1 MWKQIKESLWRVP
14 GPDVARAD
22 GPPAGPA
29 TATVPHVRPHRES
42 SALIEKL
49 ARALHRY
56 GFSAQQVEDALSS
69 VAGRLGVRGEFFA
82 TPTAIFAAL
91 ETETDDET
99 MLIRVDPGSVNLDKL
114 SRLDRLTRQ
123 IAAGEVAPQAASDTI
138 DAICNQP
145 PRFKGKTRVLATAL
159 ASAAAARFFGGG
171 WREIVVCGAIGLV
184 TGLLALLAL
193 RDARFRL
200 FEPAAAFIAGMLAS
214 MAATLLPPTSVYVA
228 MAGGLIVLFPGL
240 TLTIAISELATQ
252 HLASGTARLMAAA
265 TLFMSIGFGVAVGL
279 KAGAAIFGAAGA
291 AAPIPLPVWT
301 TAVAVIMA
309 SLSFVILFQAT
320 PRDTGWILGVCT
332 LAFVGA
338 RVGAQLLGV
347 ETGAFIGALLV
358 GAASGLHSRNF
369 DRPSVV
375 TSTPGIMMLVPGSV
389 GFQSITDMLARDAVS
404 GLQTAFTMIMTGVA
418 LVTGLF
424 MARLLIPRRR
434 WVTWWPR
441 KER

>member
-1 MWKQIKESLWRVP
+1 MWKQLRESLWRVP
-14 GPDVARAD
+14 VLDVARPD
-22 GPPAGPA
+22 GPVPGPSAGAPPA
-29 TATVPHVRPHRES
+29 RPHRES
-42 SALIEKL
+42 SLLIEKL

-56 GFSAQQVEDALSS
+56 GFSAQQVEDALSL

-91 ETETDDET
+91 ETADHDET
-99 MLIRVDPGSVNLDKL
+99 MLIRVDPGTVNLDKL

-123 IAAGEVAPQAASDTI
+123 IASGEVDPRTASHTI
-138 DAICNQP
+138 DAVCNQP

-171 WREIVVCGAIGLV
+171 WREIVVCGAIGFI
-184 TGLLALLAL
+184 TGLLALLAI

-200 FEPAAAFIAGMLAS
+200 FEPVAAFVAGVLAS
-214 MAATLLPPTSVYVA
+214 LAASVMPPTSVYVA

-279 KAGAAIFGAAGA
+279 KAGAAVFGATAL
-291 AAPIPLPVWT
+291 AAPIALPAWT
-301 TAVAVIMA
+301 TALAVVMA
-309 SLSFVILFQAT
+309 SLSFVVLFQAA

-332 LAFVGA
+332 LSFVGA
-338 RVGAQLLGV
+338 RVGAQVLGI

-358 GAASGLHSRNF
+358 GIASGLHSRNL

>member
-1 MWKQIKESLWRVP
+1 MWKQLKDSLWRVP
-14 GPDVARAD
+14 GPDVARPE
-22 GPPAGPA
+22 GPAGPPGGGMPA
-29 TATVPHVRPHRES
+29 PRPHRES
-42 SALIEKL
+42 PALIEQL

-56 GFSAQQVEDALSS
+56 GYSAQQIEDALTL

-91 ETETDDET
+91 ETADHDET
-99 MLIRVDPGSVNLDKL
+99 MLIRVEPGSVNLDKL
-114 SRLDRLTRQ
+114 SRLDQLTRR
-123 IAAGEVAPQAASDTI
+123 IADGEVSAAEASATI
-138 DAICNQP
+138 DAIRSEP
-145 PRFKGKTRVLATAL
+145 PRFKGKTRVLATAVV
-159 ASAAAARFFGGG
+159 SAASARFFGGG
-171 WREIVVCGAIGLV
+171 WREMCVCGVIGFI
-184 TGLLALLAL
+184 TGVLALLSV

-200 FEPAAAFIAGMLAS
+200 FEPVAAFVAGVLAS
-214 MAATLLPPTSVYVA
+214 MAAVVLAPTSAYVS

-252 HLASGTARLMAAA
+252 HLSSGTSRLMAAA

-279 KAGAAIFGAAGA
+279 KAGAAVFGTVAA
-291 AAPIPLPVWT
+291 AAPIALPAWT
-301 TAVAVIMA
+301 TAIAVLMA
-309 SLSFVILFQAT
+309 SLSFVVLFQAS
-320 PRDTGWILGVCT
+320 PRDIVWILGVCA

-347 ETGAFIGALLV
+347 ETGAFVGAMLV
-358 GAASGLHSRNF
+358 GIASGLYSRNF

-375 TSTPGIMMLVPGSV
+375 TSTPGIIMLVPGSV

-424 MARLLIPRRR
+424 MARLLVPRRR
-434 WVTWWPR
+434 WVTWRPR

>member
-1 MWKQIKESLWRVP
+1 
-14 GPDVARAD
+14 
-22 GPPAGPA
+22 
-29 TATVPHVRPHRES
+29 VRPHREA

-56 GFSAQQVEDALSS
+56 GYSAQQVEDALSS
-69 VAGRLGVRGEFFA
+69 VSQRLGVHGEFFA

-91 ETETDDET
+91 ETADHEQT

-114 SRLDRLTRQ
+114 SRLDQLTRQ
-123 IAAGEVAPQAASDTI
+123 IAAGEVGAAEASRTI
-138 DAICNQP
+138 DAICDPP
-145 PRFKGKTRVLATAL
+145 PRFKGKARVLATAL

-171 WREIVVCGAIGLV
+171 VREILVCGVIGLF
-184 TGLLALLAL
+184 TGLLGLLAI
-193 RDARFRL
+193 RDMRFRL
-200 FEPAAAFIAGMLAS
+200 FEPVAAFFAGVLAS
-214 MAATLLPPTSVYVA
+214 MAASLMPPTSVYVA
-228 MAGGLIVLFPGL
+228 MAGGLIILFPGL

-279 KAGAAIFGAAGA
+279 KVGGAIFGTAAVA
-291 AAPIPLPVWT
+291 MPIALPVWT
-301 TAVAVIMA
+301 TAVAVLMA
-309 SLSFVILFQAT
+309 SLSFVVLFQAT
-320 PRDTGWILGVCT
+320 PRDTGWIVGVCT
-332 LAFVGA
+332 LSFVGS
-338 RVGAQLLGV
+338 RVGAQLLGI

-358 GAASGLHSRNF
+358 GIASGLHSRNF

-404 GLQTAFTMIMTGVA
+404 GLQTAFTMIITGVA

-441 KER
+441 RER

>member
-1 MWKQIKESLWRVP
+1 MWKQFRESLWRTAGQDAARGETP
-14 GPDVARAD
+14 GD
-22 GPPAGPA
+22 GPVTPS
-29 TATVPHVRPHRES
+29 RPHRETF
-42 SALIEKL
+42 ALIEKL

-56 GFSAQQVEDALSS
+56 GFSAQQVEDALTL
-69 VAGRLGVRGEFFA
+69 VAGRLGVHGEFFA

-91 ETETDDET
+91 ETADHDET

-114 SRLDRLTRQ
+114 SRLDQLTRR
-123 IAAGEVAPQAASDTI
+123 IGSGEISPAQASRTI
-138 DAICNQP
+138 DAICDPP

-159 ASAAAARFFGGG
+159 VSAAAARFFGGG
-171 WREIVVCGAIGLV
+171 WREILVCGGIGLV
-184 TGLLALLAL
+184 TGLLALLAS
-193 RDARFRL
+193 RQARFRL
-200 FEPAAAFIAGMLAS
+200 FEPAAAFVAGVLAS
-214 MAATLLPPTSVYVA
+214 AAAALLPPTSVYVA

-252 HLASGTARLMAAA
+252 HLASGTARLMSAA
-265 TLFMSIGFGVAVGL
+265 TLFMTIGFGVAVGL
-279 KAGAAIFGAAGA
+279 KAGGAIFGAEA
-291 AAPIPLPVWT
+291 AAEPMSLPAWT
-301 TAVAVIMA
+301 TAAAVVMA
-309 SLSFVILFQAT
+309 SLSFVVLFQAQ
-320 PRDTGWILGVCT
+320 PRDAGWILGVCT

-338 RVGAQLLGV
+338 RVGAQQLGV

-358 GAASGLHSRNF
+358 GVASGLHSRNF